1 VLPLAVRANVGQ
13 DTEVNRRRSHLF
25 QLGRSK
31 CGLGMVR
38 NPENRCLQF
47 KSLEG
52 KPVFGDRDRRRELMR
67 RFAVVEGV
75 TLDESSLNRWAA
87 VPLAQAAADPA
98 GATKLISAFEWIFQ
112 QVKGV

>member
-67 RFAVVEGV
+67 RFAVVE
-75 TLDESSLNRWAA
+75 EAA